1 MVEVGATMNS
11 FAAAGE
17 ALEIPLADEN
27 ATLQLAGE
35 IAAVLTPGDMVTL
48 SGDLGAGKTTFARAL
63 IRHLAGD
70 PLLEVPS
77 PTFTLMQ
84 VYDLPAGAVVHADLY
99 RIDAPEELIEMGFAD
114 LTEDAVVL
122 VEWPD
127 RAAGFLPFDRLDL
140 ELALV
145 PECGSNHRLVRITG
159 HGAVGVRLERMTT
172 IRRFLEEAGLGKA
185 ERMRLVGDAST
196 RSYERL
202 KLDERRAVLMNAPRR
217 PDGPPLRAGLPYSK
231 LVHLAEDV
239 TPFVAL
245 ARGLRERGFS
255 APAIQAAD
263 IEGGLLV
270 LEDLGS
276 EPVVAGDP
284 AAAIE
289 ERYTAAIDLL
299 VALHQMTLPDV
310 LPVAPRIEYQLPRYD
325 LEAFTIEAELLLDW
339 YLPQHDA
346 ALDAAAR
353 DEFGALWRAA
363 LTGAVGAPATWVLR
377 DYHSPNLLWL
387 AEREGIARVGL
398 LDFQDSVLG
407 PPAYDV
413 VSLLQDARVDVSES
427 IEVGLVSRYVK
438 SRRARNRTF
447 DLNAFFEQ
455 YAVLGA
461 QRASKVIGI
470 FSRLA
475 ERDGKPQYL
484 QHQPRLWR
492 NLRRSLAHPAL
503 KRLKAWYDKHVPAP

>member
-1 MVEVGATMNS
+1 MDAA
-11 FAAAGE
+11 AAAGE
-17 ALEIPLADEN
+17 ALEVPLADEG

-35 IAAVLTPGDMVTL
+35 VAAVLTPGDMVTL
-48 SGDLGAGKTTFARAL
+48 SGDLGTGKTTFARAL

-84 VYDLPAGAVVHADLY
+84 TYDLPAGALVHADLY
-99 RIDAPEELIEMGFAD
+99 RVNAPEELVEIGFVD
-114 LTEDAVVL
+114 LAEDAVVL

-127 RAAGFLPFDRLDL
+127 RAAGFLPLGRLDL

-145 PECGSNHRLVRITG
+145 PEHGPNHRLARITG
-159 HGAVGVRLERMTT
+159 HGAVAARLERMMV
-172 IRRFLEEAGLGKA
+172 IRRFLEEAGLAKA
-185 ERMRLVGDAST
+185 ERERLVGDAST

-202 KLDERRAVLMNAPRR
+202 KLGERRAVLMNAPRR

-263 IEGGLLV
+263 IEAGLLV

-276 EPVVAGDP
+276 EPMIAGDP

-289 ERYTAAIDLL
+289 DRYTEAIDLL
-299 VALHQMTLPDV
+299 VALHHLTLPNV
-310 LPVAPRIEYQLPRYD
+310 LPVSPRIEYQLPRYD
-325 LEAFTIEAELLLDW
+325 VDAFMIEAELLLEW
-339 YLPQHDA
+339 YLPQRGA
-346 ALDAAAR
+346 AVDAAAR

-363 LTGAVGAPATWVLR
+363 LTGAVGAPPTWVLR

-387 AEREGIARVGL
+387 AERDGIARVGL

-407 PPAYDV
+407 PTAYDV

-461 QRASKVIGI
+461 QRATKVIGI

-475 ERDGKPQYL
+475 ERDGKAQYL

-503 KRLKAWYDKHVPAP
+503 KPLKAWYDNHVPAP